1 MPAVPVSMSL
11 ALVKLLHDNGL
22 VATPPLLKRLNEEA
36 VLRTI
41 RAGAPISRAQIS
53 RRAGISKP
61 TVSLALQALLEAG
74 LVREAAD
81 GPGGP
86 SYGAVYFEPV
96 DEAALVLAVDLGAR
110 FLRGVLGDLAGR
122 VRARQDVELGGADA
136 DRALDAIVQ
145 LRNGLAEAAGLS
157 VDLVEEIVV
166 GVPGVVEKEDG
177 SIRLALNVAGLDGR
191 RFGAEIEDRIGVSV
205 TVENDVNLA
214 ALGERSLG
222 VAHGVD
228 DFVFL
233 SVGTGLG
240 AGLVL
245 RGELQRGHNGAA
257 GELDYVRAGRE
268 DDLDPC
274 AAALTEVAAKF
285 ARADGARTSLLPPYD
300 ARSVFTA
307 SRNGDAVAR
316 AVVAEEARRI
326 ALHIVPIA
334 AVTDV
339 GLVVLGGGIGA
350 NAELLDAVRTR
361 LAGWLAYPPRVQIS
375 SLGDGAVLMGGLS
388 VGVQSALRSA
398 SHSQAVKGPASR
410 ERSAAKPP
418 SS

>member
-1 MPAVPVSMSL
+1 M
-11 ALVKLLHDNGL
+11 
-22 VATPPLLKRLNEEA
+22 ATPPLLKRLNEEA

-41 RAGAPISRAQIS
+41 RTGAPISRAQIS

-61 TVSLALQALLEAG
+61 TVSLALQSLLDAG

-81 GPGGP
+81 APGGP
-86 SYGAVYFEPV
+86 SYGALYFEPV
-96 DEAALVLAVDLGAR
+96 DEAALVLSVDLGAR

-122 VRARQDVELGGADA
+122 VRARQDVELGVADA

-145 LRNGLAEAAGLS
+145 LRDGLAETAAF
-157 VDLVEEIVV
+157 DPELVTEVVV
-166 GVPGVVEKEDG
+166 GVPGVVEEGDG
-177 SIRLALNVAGLDGR
+177 VIRLALNVAGLDGR
-191 RFGAEIEDRIGVSV
+191 RFGAELAERLGGSV

-214 ALGERSLG
+214 ALGEGSLG

-245 RGELQRGHNGAA
+245 RGELQRGANGAA
-257 GELDYVRAGRE
+257 GELDYVRAGRV

-274 AAALTEVAAKF
+274 AAALTEVTARF
-285 ARADGARTSLLPPYD
+285 AGADGVRTSLMPPYD
-300 ARSVFTA
+300 ARSVFA
-307 SRNGDAVAR
+307 AARNGDAVAR

-350 NAELLDAVRTR
+350 NAELLDAVRTL
-361 LAGWLAYPPRVQIS
+361 LAGWLAYPPQVQIS

-388 VGVQSALRSA
+388 VGLRSA
-398 SHSQAVKGPASR
+398 LENVF
-410 ERSAAKPP
+410 AARRV
-418 SS
+418 S